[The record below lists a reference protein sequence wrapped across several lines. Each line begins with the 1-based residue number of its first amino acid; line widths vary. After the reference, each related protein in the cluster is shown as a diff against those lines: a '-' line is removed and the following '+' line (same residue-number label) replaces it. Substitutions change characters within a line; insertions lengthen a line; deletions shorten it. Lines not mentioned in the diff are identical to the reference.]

1 MSRDRFEQYR
11 RAEGPLP
18 STNRIW
24 PLYGA
29 GFENLGVDKKP
40 IEVPMPQYGPD
51 ELLVRHDACGHCFS
65 DIKVIQA
72 GQAHP
77 RIYRDMK
84 ADPIVL
90 GHEVSL
96 TVVAVGDNL
105 KNEYKVG
112 DRFIVQ
118 ADIFVNGVGYAYGYE
133 IQGGLSEY
141 TVIDQRVLN
150 GDHGNYLI
158 PVKPDTGYAE
168 AALTEPWACVIAA
181 YQLRYRTMIRPKG
194 TLWIIGTDL
203 ADHLNTAQLTISEGF
218 DSRAHPAK
226 LMLTN
231 VPTPFDTW
239 LRSRAAEFGI
249 GVVDVPELPD
259 PATVETD
266 DSPVSPAEVSG
277 SGPGVDDIVVL
288 GADPDVIERVSPNL
302 ASYGILAIIDNR
314 PMGRPVALDVGRVH
328 YNRWVN
334 IGGTG
339 TDIAKV
345 YSETPVRSTLKLGGS
360 AWFVGAG
367 GPMGR
372 MHVQRAIQSADRPG
386 TIVCTDISDD
396 RLADLCTSFSTEAA
410 SMGIEFICL
419 NPMNKEVYEAKM
431 ARFRKSGFDDIVVLA
446 PVPALIADSAT
457 YLAPKGV
464 MNIFAGVAR
473 GKHAMVDLSSAYLSQ
488 TRIIGHSASTIENMT
503 FMLQQTESGQLSPN
517 RSVAAIGSLEAA
529 WDGLQAVA
537 QTTFAGKIVIYPQL
551 QPLPLTG
558 IEDLREVLP
567 SVYAKMRNGTE
578 WTNEAEAEL
587 LRLLAK

>member
-1 MSRDRFEQYR
+1 MITDRFEQYR
-11 RAEGPLP
+11 RADGPLP
-18 STNRIW
+18 KTNRIW

-29 GFENLGVDKKP
+29 GFENLGVDGKP
-40 IEVPMPQYGPD
+40 IEVPMPEYGPD

-96 TVVAVGDNL
+96 TVVGVGDNL
-105 KNEYKVG
+105 KNEYRVG

-158 PVKPDTGYAE
+158 PVQPGTGYAE

-181 YQLRYRTMIRPKG
+181 YQLKYRTMIRPKG
-194 TLWIIGTDL
+194 TLWVIGAGP
-203 ADHLNTAQLTISEGF
+203 ADHLDTKKLTISEGF
-218 DSRAHPAK
+218 DARSHPAK
-226 LMLTN
+226 LLLTN
-231 VPTPFDTW
+231 VPAPFDAW
-239 LRSRAAEFGI
+239 LRNRAAELGVE
-249 GVVDVPELPD
+249 VVDIPELPD

-288 GADPDVIERVSPNL
+288 GADPEVIERASPNL
-302 ASYGILAIIDNR
+302 ASYGILAIIDDQ
-314 PMGRPVALDVGRVH
+314 PMARPVALDVGRIH
-328 YNRWVN
+328 YNRWVY
-334 IGGTG
+334 IGT
-339 TDIAKV
+339 TDTDVAKA
-345 YSETPVRSTLKLGGS
+345 YSTTPIRSTLKLGGS

-396 RLADLCTSFSTEAA
+396 RLADLCTSFSAEAS

-419 NPMNKEVYEAKM
+419 NPVNKEVYEAEM
-431 ARFRKSGFDDIVVLA
+431 ARFRQSGFDDIVVLA

-457 YLAPKGV
+457 YLAPEGV

-473 GKHAMVDLSSAYLSQ
+473 GKYAVMDLSSAYLGQ

-503 FMLQQTESGQLSPN
+503 FMLEQAESGQLSPN

-537 QTTFAGKIVIYPQL
+537 KTTFAGKIVIYPQL

-558 IEDLREVLP
+558 IEDLKEVLP
-567 SVYAKMRNGTE
+567 AVHAKMRNGTE

-587 LRLLAK
+587 LRLLSK